1 MTDKGNFE
9 HLSQKKVYKERSQ
22 IKPTHVRGAAIYCLL
37 SIYYLILDN
46 LQRSSI
52 KNVTMIL
59 KNYGILA
66 SAYLH

>member
-22 IKPTHVRGAAIYCLL
+22 IKATHVRGAAIYCLL